1 MPCLLIASRNA
12 HKAEEIG
19 AILSEK
25 FTVRTLANFPE
36 APPVVEDGGSFAAN
50 AEKKACELT
59 VWLKNQALGQAP
71 PDYVLADDSGLEV
84 DALDGAPGVHSAR
97 YASKENEG
105 NASDD
110 ANNSKLLR
118 ELHAVSEEGRAAQ
131 FRCVLALIAF
141 TQAEKTEFF
150 EGICRGRIGKAAA
163 GNGGFGYDPLFIP
176 AGHTQSFAELGQST
190 KNSLS
195 HRAKALAKLSA
206 FFETH

>member
-19 AILSEK
+19 DILGDN
-25 FTVRTLANFPE
+25 FTVRTLADFPE

-50 AEKKACELT
+50 AEKKARELT
-59 VWLKNQALGQAP
+59 AWLKNQAIGQAP

-97 YASKENEG
+97 YASKEYEG

-110 ANNSKLLR
+110 ANNNKLLS
-118 ELHAVSEEGRAAQ
+118 ELHAVTEEGRAAQ
-131 FRCVLALIAF
+131 FRCVLALIPF
-141 TQAEKTEFF
+141 PQAERTEFF
-150 EGICRGRIGKAAA
+150 EGICRGRIGQSVA

-176 AGHTQSFAELGQST
+176 AGHTQSFAELGQPT
-190 KNSLS
+190 KNTLS
-195 HRAKALAKLSA
+195 HRAKALANLSA
-206 FFETH
+206 FF